1 MISYFTIQGN
11 FQKFILKKMKTNYNF
26 DKSAYYGS
34 KHEQFLLFRK
44 NKLLMT
50 TNQNCSPIRRFII
63 NII

>member
-11 FQKFILKKMKTNYNF
+11 FQKFIKIKKMKTNYNF

-50 TNQNCSPIRRFII
+50 EQIKNFVLLVLYII
-63 NII
+63 

>member
-1 MISYFTIQGN
+1 
-11 FQKFILKKMKTNYNF
+11 MKTNYNF

-50 TNQNCSPIRRFII
+50 RTNQICSPIRRLIKYT
-63 NII
+63 